1 MGIFESNLLPSQE
14 RTKALFAERWF
25 VITTK
30 IDLIVG
36 VPRLM

>member
-1 MGIFESNLLPSQE
+1 MGIFESNLLPFQE

-30 IDLIVG
+30 MDFVVG
-36 VPRLM
+36 APRPM